1 MEYDQIVDL
10 ISKGFTPDQI
20 MQLSSSGGQEPEK
33 QEPEKQEPEKKEP
46 EQKQEPE
53 KNEPEQKQEPVQKNE
68 TLSALMD
75 AINRLNDSVA
85 EMKKVQQASNIRAVV
100 REGSNNEITADD
112 ILAGIIR
119 PPLDDKKEDKVK

>member
-20 MQLSSSGGQEPEK
+20 MQLSSSGG